1 LGNQHGQDKRRAL
14 WPREKT
20 LTTESEEGWYS
31 DPFGLHEARWLSDGH
46 PTKLVRDHGVESYDQ
61 VPDGPATQTPMRI
74 EEDPDSTDGTD
85 LLRADGA
92 EAAGAYDSSTAGLS
106 ALDAVAQD
114 GAPNFQRLYDGET
127 Y

>member
-1 LGNQHGQDKRRAL
+1 VTV
-14 WPREKT
+14 ET
-20 LTTESEEGWYS
+20 EEGWYT

-61 VPDGPATQTPMRI
+61 IPDGPATQTPMRL
-74 EEDPDSTDGTD
+74 EEDPEATDGAD
-85 LLRADGA
+85 LRRADSA
-92 EAAGAYDSSTAGLS
+92 EGLQAYDVTTASLS

-114 GAPNFQRLYDGET
+114 GAPNFQRLYEGEE